1 MRKCIF
7 IWQFAVIRFMIWL
20 YNTNARPLRQTCN
33 WISTE
38 SCFIPQFGILSSKQK
53 DEKDL
58 VLNEQ
63 PEKSSLVRSENKSF
77 GVSKLLLR
85 FRNLWIR
92 KLKFKNIPYK
102 SFAFSLRSLTEK
114 PPRRDRNGVMDCFPI
129 VELPSLN
136 SGRLTHSRK

>member
-1 MRKCIF
+1 
-7 IWQFAVIRFMIWL
+7 MIWL
-20 YNTNARPLRQTCN
+20 YNTNARPLRQTRN

-63 PEKSSLVRSENKSF
+63 PEKSSLVRSEKKSF

-85 FRNLWIR
+85 FRNL
-92 KLKFKNIPYK
+92 
-102 SFAFSLRSLTEK
+102 
-114 PPRRDRNGVMDCFPI
+114 
-129 VELPSLN
+129 
-136 SGRLTHSRK
+136 